1 MKIACQSLLILL
13 LFGIAPA
20 AAFSQSYYFRHYQAV
35 NGLSNNA
42 VLCSLQDEQGF
53 LWFGTKDGLNRF
65 NGYSF
70 KVFRYD
76 DRVKG
81 TIGSNFIHSLCQDKK
96 GTLWTGTD
104 KGLYVFDA
112 AQESFALL
120 AGTQHQEIRDI
131 RVDAKGIIWF
141 IADSRI
147 RAYDRNAAS
156 YLRLDTTK
164 PFGATAICPTREG
177 ELWVSTVDGL
187 LERYNY
193 STGKFEPRFVEPHLY
208 NPGINQEVIEKI
220 YPGEDHSLFIGTV
233 SKGIKLYDTRSGKC
247 RDIIPYNK
255 DRSEIYV
262 RDILLT
268 APGEYWIAT
277 ESGIKIYQA
286 GSGKVVSLA
295 KQLNDPY
302 SLSDNAVYTLCM
314 DREGGIW
321 CGTYFGGVNFY
332 PRQSIRF
339 ELYFPKQGENS
350 ISGNAVREVCR
361 DRLGNLWV
369 GTEDAGLNEWKEG
382 TEGWIHYMPGSADHP
397 VSYYNIHGLL
407 PDSNE
412 LWVGTFEHGLDVL
425 DIATGRQK
433 RHYQAGKK
441 AGTLLSNFVYC
452 LGRTRNGDVYV
463 GTSLGLQRYDRPTDS
478 WVMAPFAPG
487 NVFVTSIYEDSRGLV
502 WICTM
507 RNGLYYFDPRTGE
520 NGKFRYGNS
529 MLNSDHVNSITEDID
544 HRLWIATE
552 GGIVQYDPV
561 SKKYW
566 RYTVLS
572 GLPSDVIYKIL
583 FDDRG
588 NGWISTSRGLVF
600 MERPSGD
607 IHVHTTA
614 DGLLSDQFNYNSG
627 FKDRGDTLYFGSVKG
642 MIRFTP
648 GKAGDTAFHAP
659 VYITGMQVMN
669 RELTID
675 AAASPLKQSII
686 KAHEIVLEHG
696 ENSLSLDFA
705 ALSYLSP
712 EMTGYMYTLNGFD
725 KDWTWLKT
733 NRKVFYTQLPPGTYT
748 FLVKAAENGK
758 NWGSESA
765 KLEIRILPPFWAS
778 PLAYLVYTC
787 ILSGILYGLIRFFI
801 TRSRERQWRR
811 NEFLENEKQKELY
824 QAKIEFFTNI
834 AHEIKTPL
842 TMIKLPLEKI
852 TMEPGVPENISDNLR
867 IMQKYTNRLIEL
879 TSQLLDFRRA
889 EKNDFSLNFV
899 RSDISELLKEIV
911 SGFKLA
917 AEEQQLHL
925 RIELPRVPFQA
936 FVDPEAFTKII
947 TNLVGNAVKYAGSEV
962 SVGIQ
967 PFSSDDDSFNIR
979 IANDGYL
986 IPAEAREQIFEPF
999 FRLKD
1004 TEKQPGTG
1012 IGLALVKTLTE
1023 LHKGSVHCANE
1034 GNKNVFFLRLPIHQE
1049 KEFEFYSINIS
1060 APEQDTVR
1068 EVIIREPGDER
1079 PVILLV
1085 EDNKDILDF
1094 EAKQLREN
1102 YFVYLSRNGE
1112 EAIAVLNR
1120 EVVHLVISDIMMPVM
1135 DGLELCRIIK
1145 SNFEYSHI
1153 PVILLTAKNTLQS
1166 KIRGLETGAD
1176 VYIDKPFSQKHLQA
1190 QIHSLLTNRNKLK
1203 QYFASVPMANINTI
1217 AYSRSDENFLLGISD
1232 IIHRHLTNQQFG
1244 VEQLARLMNMSRPT
1258 LYRKI
1263 KALANLSPNELI
1275 TVTRLKRAAEL
1286 LTSEDLKIY
1295 EVAEKVGY
1303 SEASN
1308 FSRDFTKQF
1317 NMSPSEYLAALSKF

>member
-1 MKIACQSLLILL
+1 MKIACLTLLIMVFSGLRP
-13 LFGIAPA
+13 GG
-20 AAFSQSYYFRHYQAV
+20 AFAQSYYFRHYQV
-35 NGLSNNA
+35 ENGLSNNA
-42 VLCSLQDEQGF
+42 VLCSLQDDQGF

-81 TIGSNFIHSLCQDKK
+81 SIGSNFIHTLCQDK
-96 GTLWTGTD
+96 GGVLWAGTD

-120 AGTQHQEIRDI
+120 KGTQHQEIRDI
-131 RVDAKGIIWF
+131 RVDAKGIVWF
-141 IADSRI
+141 IADSRV
-147 RAYDRNAAS
+147 RAYDPKKGG
-156 YLRLDTTK
+156 YLRLDTVRA
-164 PFGATAICPTREG
+164 FGATAICPTREG

-187 LERYNY
+187 LERYDY
-193 STGKFEPRFVEPHLY
+193 STGKFETRTVEPNLY
-208 NPGINQEVIEKI
+208 NPDINQEVIEKI
-220 YPGEDHSLFIGTV
+220 YPGEDHTLFIGTV
-233 SKGIKLYDTRSGKC
+233 NKGIKLYDTRSGKC
-247 RDIIPYNK
+247 RDLIPYNK

-277 ESGIKIYQA
+277 ESGIKIYHS
-286 GSGKVVSLA
+286 GSNKVVSLD
-295 KQLNDPY
+295 KRLNDPY

-332 PRQSIRF
+332 PRRSTRF

-350 ISGNAVREVCR
+350 ISGNAVREICR

-382 TEGWIHYMPGSADHP
+382 AEGWIHYMPGSPDHK

-433 RHYQAGKK
+433 RHYRAGKK
-441 AGTLLSNFVYC
+441 AGTLFSNFIYC

-463 GTSLGLQRYDRPTDS
+463 GTSLGLQRYDRQADS
-478 WVMAPFAPG
+478 WVPVPQVSG
-487 NVFVTSIYEDSRGLV
+487 SVFVTSILEDSRGLIWV
-502 WICTM
+502 CTM
-507 RNGLYYFDPRTGE
+507 RDGLYYFDPRTGE
-520 NGKFRYGNS
+520 NGRFRYGSS
-529 MLNSDHVNSITEDID
+529 MLNSDHVNSITEDGD
-544 HRLWIATE
+544 HRLWVATE
-552 GGIVQYDPV
+552 GGIVVYDPV
-561 SKKYW
+561 SKKVW
-566 RYTVLS
+566 QYTVRS

-583 FDDRG
+583 FDDQG
-588 NGWISTSRGLVF
+588 NSWISTSRGLVF
-600 MERPSGD
+600 MERSSGS

-614 DGLLSDQFNYNSG
+614 DGLLNDQFNYNSG

-642 MIRFTP
+642 MIRFAP
-648 GKAGDTAFHAP
+648 GKRGEPAFHAP
-659 VYITGMQVMN
+659 VYITGMQVLN
-669 RELTID
+669 RELAID
-675 AAASPLKQSII
+675 SAASPLKQSII
-686 KAHEIVLEHG
+686 RTRAIVLEHG
-696 ENSLSLDFA
+696 QNSFSLDFA

-712 EMTGYMYTLNGFD
+712 EMTGYMYTLKGFD

-733 NRKVFYTQLPPGTYT
+733 NRRIFYTQLPPGTYT

-758 NWGSESA
+758 DWGAGPA

-778 PLAYLVYTC
+778 PLAYLVYVC
-787 ILSGILYGLIRFFI
+787 IGSGILYGLIRFFI
-801 TRSRERQWRR
+801 TRSRERQRRR
-811 NEFLENEKQKELY
+811 NELLENEKQKELY

-852 TMEPGVPENISDNLR
+852 TRESDVPENISDNLR
-867 IMQKYTNRLIEL
+867 IMEKNTNRLIEL
-879 TSQLLDFRRA
+879 TNQLLDFRRT

-899 RSDISELLKEIV
+899 KSDIGELLKEIA
-911 SGFKLA
+911 SGFKPA

-925 RIELPRVPFQA
+925 RVELPRIPFQA
-936 FVDPEAFTKII
+936 FVDPEAFTKIL

-962 SVGIQ
+962 SLGIQ
-967 PFSSDDDSFNIR
+967 PFSSNDEHFTIR

-986 IPAEAREQIFEPF
+986 IPEEAREHIFEPF
-999 FRLKD
+999 FRLKG

-1023 LHKGSVHCANE
+1023 LHKGSVHNVTE
-1034 GNKNVFFLRLPIHQE
+1034 GNKNVFYLRLPIHQE

-1060 APEQDTVR
+1060 APEPDTVQ
-1068 EVIIREPGDER
+1068 EEMTREPGDDR
-1079 PVILLV
+1079 PAILLV
-1085 EDNKDILDF
+1085 EDNKEILDF

-1102 YFVYLSRNGE
+1102 YFVYLARNGE
-1112 EAIAVLNR
+1112 EAIAILNR

-1153 PVILLTAKNTLQS
+1153 PVILLTAKNTMQS
-1166 KIRGLETGAD
+1166 KIKGLETGAD
-1176 VYIDKPFSQKHLQA
+1176 SYIEKPFSQEYLQA

-1203 QYFASVPMANINTI
+1203 QYFASVPMAGIHSI

-1232 IIHRHLTNQQFG
+1232 IIHRHLTDQQFG

-1263 KALANLSPNELI
+1263 KALANMSPNELI

-1286 LTSEDLKIY
+1286 LTSGDLKIY
-1295 EVAEKVGY
+1295 EIAERVGY

-1308 FSRDFTKQF
+1308 FSRDFTRQF
-1317 NMSPSEYLAALSKF
+1317 SMSPSEYLAALSKI